1 MKNHIIKIMNKRI
14 LFLIFSTIGLTVI
27 YTLFDYSV
35 IKNSFSYNLLLKKVF
50 FSFLISFNVVY
61 ITPFIFK
68 RKKIKTH
75 NN

>member
-1 MKNHIIKIMNKRI
+1 MNNRII
-14 LFLIFSTIGLTVI
+14 FLIFSTIGLTVI

-61 ITPFIFK
+61 ITPLIF
-68 RKKIKTH
+68 RQKK
-75 NN
+75 NENQ

>member
-1 MKNHIIKIMNKRI
+1 MNKRI

>member
-1 MKNHIIKIMNKRI
+1 MKNQIIKIMNKRI
-14 LFLIFSTIGLTVI
+14 LFLIFSAIALITI
-27 YTLFDYSV
+27 YTILDYFV
-35 IKNSFSYNLLLKKVF
+35 FKNTFSYNLLLKNALLCF
-50 FSFLISFNVVY
+50 FICFNVVY